1 MPLKRRRDVYKKYVR
16 QILSLQVEIEFE
28 WLRQWYIQGK
38 LHNSLHLY
46 WQKPIQEL
54 CDTYRQLEASSNEVM
69 TMLEEASASSATN
82 EDSLVTE
89 DLFDL
94 MIEIYSDREETYA
107 LWQERYSD
115 PIFRELPANQRPRN
129 CPVLDKEDAPR
140 RLSVVVRQL
149 RSRFVG
155 SVVDDE
161 QNAETKTK
169 RAKSRKKEKRSS
181 GKYTKK
187 EAKGRASNW
196 LKLKA
201 DL

>member
-1 MPLKRRRDVYKKYVR
+1 M
-16 QILSLQVEIEFE
+16 LSLQVEIEFE

-54 CDTYRQLEASSNEVM
+54 CDAYRQLESSSNQVM
-69 TMLEEASASSATN
+69 TMLEEASESRGTN
-82 EDSLVTE
+82 EEESLVTE

-94 MIEIYSDREETYA
+94 MIEIYSDREEHHSN
-107 LWQERYSD
+107 WQERYSD
-115 PIFRELPANQRPRN
+115 PIFRELPLNQRPRS
-129 CPVLDKEDAPR
+129 CPVLDKEDAHR
-140 RLSVVVRQL
+140 RRSDLVRQL

-155 SVVDDE
+155 SGDDG
-161 QNAETKTK
+161 QDGQCVAETKSK
-169 RAKSRKKEKRSS
+169 KAKSKKKAKRGS

-201 DL
+201 GL